1 MKYVKYTMAVLIVLA
16 IFVAITHFYRESIAR
31 GIVNSALRSQGITA
45 TELSIQ
51 KLATDYVRLSHVVL
65 EQDDGTRYEIAGLS
79 FPLTFPSVKPEK
91 ISIEQLVFVPAAT
104 PNAPPSLARLLNAFL
119 QLPGSIPNTE
129 ISIARFST
137 PGTPSIENIVW
148 ISAGQRQ
155 HLSLSVLSVD
165 INVEINP
172 LTESHHEAIV
182 NAVVGDV
189 PSAFSST
196 LSISRIDTGFSI
208 EGMSTSDLSPW
219 LPTFQSTGLL
229 SDDVVSISAEIDGQ
243 VRIEISDDET
253 IPTYVNA
260 HFSVADQITS
270 KYSFVDDSHIQLQA
284 EISEPIRF
292 NFEYP
297 SLDWTASTG
306 QIDINVAI
314 EPVGDVAVQLTD
326 LECSSGI
333 QCMVHVSLDSGPLA
347 MENIAL
353 SGAIMSATLTITDD
367 EKTRVDVSSDFT
379 VELTGIESQEFSVA
393 SISSTKFSG
402 SQLTIGPGGWHG
414 DIDQIELVLDGLT
427 DRDGIVATLPIAF
440 SGLRI
445 LDSGATV
452 DTDVSILPK
461 EAIFSWP
468 GGTIVMPGIRGAISL
483 RGNAAEVSAEVFDDE
498 GALSALVVA
507 SHDIETGEGLIS
519 LHSVIL
525 QIDRGKLSSH
535 FATWPYAWDIVLGT
549 LHSEVEVK
557 WKIGDDGAEYD
568 GTMKYRANEMAGNYD
583 DIVFSG
589 LTTEIG
595 GTFNSV
601 DGITLLPSTITVAL
615 LDVGVLVSEI
625 TADFSI
631 NVTDEAVRV
640 SHVSMSALGGHFVTD
655 PFRFSMRK
663 ESNDLVLRPQSI
675 QLQFMIDIAE
685 FEDVEMSGTISGA
698 LPMTFREKKLTI
710 TNGRL
715 KSDPPGGVVRYL
727 PGRDAADGDGA
738 MSDLGLVSRA
748 LANFQYD
755 SLVSNV
761 SYTENGDL
769 KLQMRIV
776 GVNPDMDDKQ
786 PVILNLG
793 VENNIPQLL
802 RSLQATRTIEDIL
815 ERRATK

>member
-1 MKYVKYTMAVLIVLA
+1 
-16 IFVAITHFYRESIAR
+16 
-31 GIVNSALRSQGITA
+31 
-45 TELSIQ
+45 
-51 KLATDYVRLSHVVL
+51 
-65 EQDDGTRYEIAGLS
+65 
-79 FPLTFPSVKPEK
+79 
-91 ISIEQLVFVPAAT
+91 
-104 PNAPPSLARLLNAFL
+104 
-119 QLPGSIPNTE
+119 
-129 ISIARFST
+129 
-137 PGTPSIENIVW
+137 
-148 ISAGQRQ
+148 
-155 HLSLSVLSVD
+155 
-165 INVEINP
+165 
-172 LTESHHEAIV
+172 
-182 NAVVGDV
+182 
-189 PSAFSST
+189 
-196 LSISRIDTGFSI
+196 
-208 EGMSTSDLSPW
+208 
-219 LPTFQSTGLL
+219 
-229 SDDVVSISAEIDGQ
+229 
-243 VRIEISDDET
+243 
-253 IPTYVNA
+253 
-260 HFSVADQITS
+260 
-270 KYSFVDDSHIQLQA
+270 
-284 EISEPIRF
+284 
-292 NFEYP
+292 
-297 SLDWTASTG
+297 
-306 QIDINVAI
+306 
-314 EPVGDVAVQLTD
+314 
-326 LECSSGI
+326 
-333 QCMVHVSLDSGPLA
+333 
-347 MENIAL
+347 
-353 SGAIMSATLTITDD
+353 
-367 EKTRVDVSSDFT
+367 
-379 VELTGIESQEFSVA
+379 VA

-402 SQLTIGPGGWHG
+402 SQLTIGLGGWHC
-414 DIDQIELVLDGLT
+414 DIDQIELVLDELT

-461 EAIFSWP
+461 EAILSWP

-483 RGNAAEVSAEVFDDE
+483 RGNAAEVSAEAFDDE

-519 LHSVIL
+519 LHSAIL
-525 QIDRGKLSSH
+525 QFDRGKLSSH
-535 FATWPYAWDIVLGT
+535 SATWPYAWDIVLGT

-557 WKIGDDGAEYD
+557 WKIGDGGAEYD

-595 GTFNSV
+595 GTLNSV

-631 NVTDEAVRV
+631 NVADEAVRV

-675 QLQFMIDIAE
+675 ELQFMIDIAE

-698 LPMTFREKKLTI
+698 LPMTIREKKMTI

-715 KSDPPGGVVRYL
+715 ESDPPGGVVRYL
-727 PGRDAADGDGA
+727 PGLDAAGGDGPI
-738 MSDLGLVSRA
+738 SDLGFVSRA

-769 KLQMRIV
+769 KLQMRLT
-776 GVNPDMDDKQ
+776 GVNPDLDDKQ

-802 RSLQATRTIEDIL
+802 RSLQATRTVEDIL
-815 ERRATK
+815 ERRAKK